1 MGLGGA
7 SSFPGMNILPVE
19 PPGGYTPWDKNIG
32 YGNRDTHFGGADY
45 GMALMNVG
53 SRDRGA
59 LANRRKEIL
68 NWLDTDEGQSK
79 LADPHKRGMAG
90 GLYER
95 IAGGDQ
101 SWSFGQNPGANP
113 GNRDYYGGVDYLHNL
128 ALGKSDKEIAEFAE
142 ANKSKFRLQNDPS
155 KAFGLYSQIQDR
167 ADQARQTESIFSGLG
182 DAVTQASG
190 ELNTRLGDM
199 SSDFSG
205 QLRKQRED
213 SQAQMEQFSA
223 DQKAYER
230 QQSAWQQRQTAA
242 TQQMQIQQM
251 KALRQ
256 KPVMQIMPTGGGGG
270 MSAGSLAKK
279 KKQITGLNIK

>member
-7 SSFPGMNILPVE
+7 TAGLDIFSQTQGNQN
-19 PPGGYTPWDKNIG
+19 YKPWDKNIS
-32 YGNRDTHFGGADY
+32 YGNRGTHFGGADY

-59 LANRRKEIL
+59 LAHRRSEIL
-68 NWLDTDEGQSK
+68 DWLGTDEGQSK
-79 LADPHKRGMAG
+79 LAAPHKRGQAG

-113 GNRDYYGGVDYLHNL
+113 GNLDYYGGVDYLHNL
-128 ALGKSDKEIAEFAE
+128 AIGKSDKEIADFAE
-142 ANKSKFRLQNDPS
+142 QNKGKFRLQNATDKP
-155 KAFGLYSQIQDR
+155 FGLYSQIQDR
-167 ADQARQTESIFSGLG
+167 AKSTEQYEGVFGKLG
-182 DAVTQASG
+182 DAVNQAGG

-205 QLRKQRED
+205 QLSKQRQEQ
-213 SQAQMEQFSA
+213 QAAMEQFSA

-251 KALRQ
+251 KAMKQ

-270 MSAGSLAKK
+270 MSAGSLGKK

>member
-1 MGLGGA
+1 MGLGGGT
-7 SSFPGMNILPVE
+7 PGMNILPVE
-19 PPGGYTPWDKNIG
+19 PPKDYKAWDKNIS
-32 YGNRDTHFGGADY
+32 YGNRASHFGGADY

-59 LANRRKEIL
+59 LAHRRKEIL
-68 NWLDTDEGQSK
+68 DWLSTDEGQSK
-79 LADPHKRGMAG
+79 LADQHKRGVAG

-95 IAGGDQ
+95 IASGDQ

-128 ALGKSDKEIAEFAE
+128 AIGKTDQEIADFAK
-142 ANKSKFRLQNDPS
+142 ANQSRFRLQNAPEHQ
-155 KAFGLYSQIQDR
+155 FGLYGQIQDR
-167 ADQARQTESIFSGLG
+167 AKQTQQYEGVFGQLG

-190 ELNTRLGDM
+190 DLNTRLSDM

-205 QLRKQRED
+205 QLRKQREE
-213 SQAQMEQFSA
+213 SREQMEQFAA

-251 KALRQ
+251 KAMKQ